1 MLKETYPE
9 DELIPEMYNDIS
21 RLQLIADRF
30 SKIGSL
36 PELVPTDLR
45 DVMSN
50 VVSYMNRR
58 TSTKISIECRFP
70 DTDVTVDI
78 NASLFEWVIENLCKN
93 AVDAMSGEGS
103 ITITVSDGSGRTA
116 IEVSDTGKGIPKK
129 NIGNVFRPGFTTKKR
144 GWGLG
149 LSLAKRI
156 VEEYHHGR
164 IFVKSSEPGRG
175 KTFRIELGKRR
186 R

>member
-1 MLKETYPE
+1 
-9 DELIPEMYNDIS
+9 
-21 RLQLIADRF
+21 
-30 SKIGSL
+30 
-36 PELVPTDLR
+36 
-45 DVMSN
+45 MSN

-103 ITITVSDGSGRTA
+103 ITITVSDGPGRTA

-144 GWGLG
+144 GC
-149 LSLAKRI
+149 
-156 VEEYHHGR
+156 
-164 IFVKSSEPGRG
+164 P
-175 KTFRIELGKRR
+175 
-186 R
+186 